1 MHPHTDQQKEPTMS
15 EEQQVIQ
22 SKHTQEY
29 SDNGKTVEIDIYRSE
44 ESGWIL
50 EIVDQNNNSTLWE
63 DEFEKEEDALAEA
76 LDALKEEG
84 IDNFIEPAE

>member
-1 MHPHTDQQKEPTMS
+1 MANNKEFIMS

-22 SKHTQEY
+22 SKHTQQY
-29 SDNGKTVEIDIYRSE
+29 SANGKTVEIDIYRTE
-44 ESGWIL
+44 DSGWIL
-50 EIVDQNNNSTLWE
+50 EIVDENNNSTLWE
-63 DEFEKEEDALAEA
+63 DEFEKEDDAIAEA